1 MIQSSR
7 SETLIQSSP
16 QQTIQSVVEQ
26 FVREELSHENAHI
39 AGAVW
44 SMLDAGGK
52 RLRPRITML
61 AGLVCNATSPED
73 PVLASYME
81 LIHVATLIHD
91 DVLDNA
97 DLRRGREST
106 NHAFG
111 NRFSVLAG
119 DYLFSWVFKKI
130 TQGYA
135 APIPT
140 ILAAMLSDICNGE
153 VKQLRAAGDIGLT
166 TDRYH
171 EIIGK
176 KTAELF
182 AACAEV
188 GAIKGLLAGGHTPGA
203 ELRQAPQVR
212 ALREYGRLFGL
223 AFQIRD
229 DLYDVTRSDAE
240 LGKPSG
246 SDVREKKV
254 TLPLIVALQQGG
266 DGFRRDVEQLFAFDD
281 LADTQAKPL
290 LARVITG
297 MRRQEVVRTVQ
308 AAIGENAGAAVRV
321 LEEVPY
327 SPAREELA
335 GLAQRLGQEGA
346 ARSQ

>member
-1 MIQSSR
+1 MI
-7 SETLIQSSP
+7 EESP
-16 QQTIQSVVEQ
+16 SAIHAVVEQ

-52 RLRPRITML
+52 RLRPSITLL
-61 AGLVCNATSPED
+61 AGRAVNPAAPDD

-97 DLRRGREST
+97 DVRRGREST
-106 NHAFG
+106 NHAYG

-130 TQGYA
+130 TLGYA
-135 APIPT
+135 SPIPT
-140 ILAAMLSDICNGE
+140 ILAAMLAEICNGE
-153 VKQLRAAGDIGLT
+153 VKQLRAAGDLAMT
-166 TDRYH
+166 ADRYL

-182 AACAEV
+182 GSCAEV
-188 GAIKGLLAGGHTPGA
+188 GALNALLHAGRTPGPA
-203 ELRQAPQVR
+203 LRDDVHVR

-229 DLYDVTRSDAE
+229 DLYDAIADQAQLGKPAGTDLREKKMTLPVIYALQEGGAGAAELVGTLFAHDDAAAPAARPALERVAALLRSDAVVGRTRRAIAE
-240 LGKPSG
+240 L
-246 SDVREKKV
+246 
-254 TLPLIVALQQGG
+254 
-266 DGFRRDVEQLFAFDD
+266 
-281 LADTQAKPL
+281 TQAAQAALGAVPAGASRDE
-290 LARVITG
+290 LAR
-297 MRRQEVVRTVQ
+297 
-308 AAIGENAGAAVRV
+308 
-321 LEEVPY
+321 L
-327 SPAREELA
+327 
-335 GLAQRLGQEGA
+335 
-346 ARSQ
+346 ARSLSEFSS